1 MGRKNSQSRASRS
14 IGRLTLIMS
23 QAMGTMK
30 VMSWASDQGE
40 FVIINQSDFDP
51 MIHKEY
57 IIEDLE
63 KPKRAPKVM
72 KQEAEKAE

>member
-1 MGRKNSQSRASRS
+1 
-14 IGRLTLIMS
+14 MS
-23 QAMGTMK
+23 QTMGTMK
-30 VMSWASDQGE
+30 VIPWSSDQGE

-57 IIEDLE
+57 IPEDLE
-63 KPKRAPKVM
+63 KPKRASKAT

>member
-1 MGRKNSQSRASRS
+1 MD
-14 IGRLTLIMS
+14 
-23 QAMGTMK
+23 TMK
-30 VMSWASDQGE
+30 VMPWALDHGE

-57 IIEDLE
+57 IHKDLE
-63 KPKRAPKVM
+63 NPKRAPKAI